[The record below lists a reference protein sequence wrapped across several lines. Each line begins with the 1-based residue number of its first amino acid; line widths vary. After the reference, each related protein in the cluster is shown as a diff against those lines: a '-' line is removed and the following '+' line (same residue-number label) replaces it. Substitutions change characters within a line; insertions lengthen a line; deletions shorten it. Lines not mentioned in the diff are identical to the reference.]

1 VEDVMFSSE
10 KYMEMAR
17 ECLEAADRE
26 TDDDRKK
33 ALVGTARLYTQA
45 AMDAASASRPA
56 ELSAA

>member
-1 VEDVMFSSE
+1 MFSSE

-26 TDDDRKK
+26 VDDARKK
-33 ALVGTARLYTQA
+33 VLVSTARLYTQA

-56 ELSAA
+56 ELPAA

>member
-1 VEDVMFSSE
+1 MFTSE

-26 TDDDRKK
+26 TDGTRKK
-33 ALVGTARLYTQA
+33 TLVGTAKLYTQA

-56 ELSAA
+56 ALPAA

>member
-1 VEDVMFSSE
+1 MFSSE

-26 TDDDRKK
+26 TDDSRKK
-33 ALVGTARLYTQA
+33 ALVSTARLYTQA
-45 AMDAASASRPA
+45 AMDAASASSSA